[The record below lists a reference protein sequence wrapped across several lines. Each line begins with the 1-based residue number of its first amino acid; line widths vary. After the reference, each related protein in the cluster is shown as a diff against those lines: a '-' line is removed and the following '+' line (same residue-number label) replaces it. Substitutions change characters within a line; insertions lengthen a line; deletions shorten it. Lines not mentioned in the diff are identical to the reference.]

1 MRRSGVAA
9 PDSQVIPLFTSSAV
23 VMVVVVARTRE
34 EGEESPSLFFLSFE
48 KTSEPA
54 GRVSPKFPKSAKS
67 DAFEVAC
74 GAVVSLLCDA
84 QAFPAPTFRSVE

>member
-9 PDSQVIPLFTSSAV
+9 PDSQVIPLFTSS
-23 VMVVVVARTRE
+23 VVVVARTRE